1 MPGSPPLVVSSLA
14 PALATGG
21 AGDVLTGVCAALA
34 CHLPLREAALTAAFL
49 HGRSAGRWMSETG
62 ADRGL
67 LARQV
72 ADGIPAEIASLL
84 AR

>member
-1 MPGSPPLVVSSLA
+1 
-14 PALATGG
+14 
-21 AGDVLTGVCAALA
+21 
-34 CHLPLREAALTAAFL
+34 
-49 HGRSAGRWMSETG
+49 MSETG